1 MARLR
6 IRSKWTPYRYGEG
19 RGASARAQGKDAKA
33 TDIIHHQH
41 PLLCSFTLSFSCLV
55 IIVAQSLKITD
66 NAGLILCQKYPVIRR
81 FSHETSS
88 WLLALHTCSP
98 TSVIWRNQH
107 TPFHTHSQIRPWT
120 QKARRRARQGGEARR
135 SCNRLSTKSASVSG
149 EPVRGECPPTF
160 PKPSTQSHRMATTT
174 KRPTLCHQAPTG
186 RWTTSGLTKDS
197 KTMKRRV

>member
-41 PLLCSFTLSFSCLV
+41 PLLCSLSFSFLV
-55 IIVAQSLKITD
+55 IIVAQSLEIAD
-66 NAGLILCQKYPVIRR
+66 NAGLILCHKYPVIRR
-81 FSHETSS
+81 FSHETSL
-88 WLLALHTCSP
+88 WLLALRTCSP
-98 TSVIWRNQH
+98 TFVIRRKQH

-135 SCNRLSTKSASVSG
+135 SCNRSSTKSASVSG
-149 EPVRGECPPTF
+149 EPVRGECLPTF
-160 PKPSTQSHRMATTT
+160 PKPSTQSHHMATTT

-186 RWTTSGLTKDS
+186 RWTTFDLTKDL
-197 KTMKRRV
+197 KTMKRRA